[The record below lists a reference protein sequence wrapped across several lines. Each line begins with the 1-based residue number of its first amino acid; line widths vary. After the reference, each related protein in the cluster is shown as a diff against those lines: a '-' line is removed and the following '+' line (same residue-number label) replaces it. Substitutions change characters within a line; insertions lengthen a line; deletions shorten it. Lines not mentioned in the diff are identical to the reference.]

1 MYQLDRI
8 GCKLLYLLSVKKS
21 FKMITYRIN
30 SEIKRKIIQL
40 KNDGVPVTEIANEVG
55 VAVSIFYDI
64 QSEEKENVDEVSIF
78 EFNSEK

>member
-1 MYQLDRI
+1 
-8 GCKLLYLLSVKKS
+8 
-21 FKMITYRIN
+21 MITYRIN

>member
-1 MYQLDRI
+1 MDVNCYI
-8 GCKLLYLLSVKKS
+8 YLLSVKKY
-21 FKMITYRIN
+21 FKMIPYRID

-64 QSEEKENVDEVSIF
+64 RSGKRRMLMS
-78 EFNSEK
+78 